1 MPDPDFKKRRGPG
14 HPNLEITGRP
24 GMQKKSLFER
34 CRGWEGGGGGGRR
47 ARAPSLDPPLIL
59 YIHKREAIHVT
70 SHFIKFLDFFPFNY
84 VVHEKSQNK

>member
-34 CRGWEGGGGGGRR
+34 CRGWEGGGGGEGSG
-47 ARAPSLDPPLIL
+47 P
-59 YIHKREAIHVT
+59 
-70 SHFIKFLDFFPFNY
+70 FPRSATDIIY
-84 VVHEKSQNK
+84 T

>member
-24 GMQKKSLFER
+24 GMPKKSLFER
-34 CRGWEGGGGGGRR
+34 CRGWEGGGRG
-47 ARAPSLDPPLIL
+47 RAPSLDPPLIL
-59 YIHKREAIHVT
+59 CIYKREAIHVT

>member
-34 CRGWEGGGGGGRR
+34 CRGWEGGGGVGGGGG
-47 ARAPSLDPPLIL
+47 LGPL
-59 YIHKREAIHVT
+59 
-70 SHFIKFLDFFPFNY
+70 P
-84 VVHEKSQNK
+84 

>member
-34 CRGWEGGGGGGRR
+34 CRGWEGGGGGGGEGSG
-47 ARAPSLDPPLIL
+47 P
-59 YIHKREAIHVT
+59 
-70 SHFIKFLDFFPFNY
+70 FPRSATDIIY
-84 VVHEKSQNK
+84 T

>member
-24 GMQKKSLFER
+24 GMQKKVCSR
-34 CRGWEGGGGGGRR
+34 DGGVRGGGGGGRR
-47 ARAPSLDPPLIL
+47 TRAPSLDPPLIL
-59 YIHKREAIHVT
+59 YIHKREAILVT

-84 VVHEKSQNK
+84 VAHEKSQNK

>member
-34 CRGWEGGGGGGRR
+34 CRGWEGGRGRR
-47 ARAPSLDPPLIL
+47 ASLDPPLIL

-70 SHFIKFLDFFPFNY
+70 SHFIKFVDFFPFNY

>member
-1 MPDPDFKKRRGPG
+1 
-14 HPNLEITGRP
+14 
-24 GMQKKSLFER
+24 MQKKSLFER
-34 CRGWEGGGGGGRR
+34 CRGWEGGRGRR

-70 SHFIKFLDFFPFNY
+70 SHFIKFVDFFPFNY